1 MHSNDALL
9 VQIVG
14 AGVFT
19 VHIRRSES
27 EVIASEY
34 SFELTIPG
42 NAMVRMKLDDVRY
55 LSQLVRLIAHEI
67 HHDGHASEIDRMWIQ
82 KLASESQV
90 DLPADR

>member
-14 AGVFT
+14 AGEFT

-27 EVIASEY
+27 GVIASKY

-42 NAMVRMKLDDVRY
+42 NAMVRMKLDDLRY
-55 LSQLVRLIAHEI
+55 LSQLMRLIALEI

-82 KLASESQV
+82 KLASESKG
-90 DLPADR
+90 DPPGDG